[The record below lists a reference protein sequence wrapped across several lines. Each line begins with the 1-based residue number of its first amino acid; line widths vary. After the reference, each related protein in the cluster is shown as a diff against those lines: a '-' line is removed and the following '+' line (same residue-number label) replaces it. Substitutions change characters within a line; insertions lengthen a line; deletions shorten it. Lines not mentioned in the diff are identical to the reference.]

1 MILEKI
7 VEEKILSQKDAS
19 NLLTKRNTKVDGF
32 DVNWIIRKMFL
43 SDTNEQLIKK
53 FEI

>member
-1 MILEKI
+1 MEENILTEK
-7 VEEKILSQKDAS
+7 EAA
-19 NLLTKRNTKVDGF
+19 NLLTKRNSKVDGF

-43 SDTNEQLIKK
+43 SNTNEDLIKK